1 MQRYGW
7 RLAVVVAGVMACAT
21 MAACGSA
28 TKQAAATT
36 GGGSPEA
43 RSAAPAPTTECSG
56 TCDTKHTCVRAREDQ
71 LCGCEVVQQP
81 VSCGGS
87 ATRDVS
93 WSAQP
98 RPKQW
103 VCRPLHPQRDR
114 GDGCPFAAPSAQTA
128 CTGAHLCQYQTGSCG
143 GSIAQWSCVDN
154 KWTYQQTRNAPVLP

>member
-1 MQRYGW
+1 MQRLVR
-7 RLAVVVAGVMACAT
+7 RLAVGVAGALLSVAL
-21 MAACGSA
+21 AACGST
-28 TKQAAATT
+28 TKRAAVTT
-36 GGGSPEA
+36 TANGVPET

-71 LCGCEVVQQP
+71 LCGCEVVQP

-93 WSAQP
+93 WAAQP

-128 CTGAHLCQYQTGSCG
+128 CTGAQLCQYQTGSCV

-154 KWTYQQTRNAPVLP
+154 QWTYQQTRNAPVLP